1 MTLYFM
7 DTLAHG
13 LYGAA
18 IFGPTRDERLMFLGG
33 AMGMLPDV
41 IVYGVYAI
49 QGYTIPYV
57 PEASLGLYHW
67 THSLVVI
74 AVIALVLFIIK
85 KKWALLALPYALHIL
100 FDIPTHCGTFGTV
113 PFFPLSNWSTCGF
126 NYADSLWAWE
136 INYGILVG
144 IFYFIY
150 LKWYKPYFRD
160 AETS

>member
-1 MTLYFM
+1 M

-18 IFGPTRDERLMFLGG
+18 VFAPTRDERLMFFGG
-33 AMGMLPDV
+33 VMGMLPDV
-41 IVYGVYAI
+41 IVYGVYVL

-67 THSLVVI
+67 THSFLVPLI
-74 AVIALVLFIIK
+74 LFIILK
-85 KKWALLALPYALHIL
+85 KKWRFLAISYGLHIL
-100 FDIPTHCGTFGTV
+100 FDIPTHCGNFATV
-113 PFFPLSNWSTCGF
+113 PFFPFSNWSTCGL

-144 IFYFIY
+144 IFYLIY
-150 LKWYKPYFRD
+150 IKFYKPYLKK
-160 AETS
+160 